1 MQQKDYFAH
10 KSKSWDMNSR
20 RVKNA
25 KNIAKL
31 ISKNINLSKDMI
43 VMDLGAGTGLLSFFI
58 SPFVKK
64 IVAIDNSPSMLKE
77 FISKSDEFISQ
88 TEAIETDIM
97 KYQPDF
103 NYNLI
108 VSSMTIHHIKD
119 IPALFSKLYDLLDAG
134 GYIAIA
140 DLDSEDGTFHS
151 EDTGVCHLGFD
162 RDWIVDIANKAGF
175 QDIKIQTA
183 SIINKPHKDFSVF
196 LLTASK
202 HF

>member
-31 ISKNINLSKDMI
+31 ISKNINPSKDMI

-140 DLDSEDGTFHS
+140 DLDSEDGTFHA